1 MNREITS
8 KVTQGYRSDH
18 RLKFP
23 ASHVK
28 IAHAYIEN
36 NYNNNNIEEF

>member
-1 MNREITS
+1 MNREISS

-28 IAHAYIEN
+28 NTHAYTEN
-36 NYNNNNIEEF
+36 NYNNNIEEL